1 MLLPLKYYGDPVL
14 RKNGARVEEV
24 TDETQQLIADMLETM
39 AEYKGLGLASQQV
52 GEALQLMV
60 LDIRAADD
68 RPSTLKL
75 DGREADPDSIMPLA
89 LINPEIKPL
98 NDPVPGGEGC
108 LSFPKMYAEID
119 RPESVSV
126 RAING
131 EGEEVEFECGG
142 LLARVIQHETDHL
155 HGILFIDRMDWDTKC
170 DLQEELDG
178 IQQETRKKLSS

>member
-24 TDETQQLIADMLETM
+24 TDETRQFIADMLETM
-39 AEYKGLGLASQQV
+39 SEFKGLGLAAQQV

-60 LDIRAADD
+60 LDIRAAED

-75 DGREADPDSIMPLA
+75 DGREADPESLMPLA
-89 LINPEIKPL
+89 LINPELTPL

-119 RPESVSV
+119 RPEGISV

-131 EGEEVEFECGG
+131 EGEPMEFECGG

-155 HGILFIDRMDWDTKC
+155 HGILFIDRMDWDTKR
-170 DLQEELDG
+170 DLQEELDELKMKTEEG
-178 IQQETRKKLSS
+178 L

>member
-75 DGREADPDSIMPLA
+75 DGRDVYLTIDIERI
-89 LINPEIKPL
+89 LIPYLKIKNKLLEIL
-98 NDPVPGGEGC
+98 EGM
-108 LSFPKMYAEID
+108 LK
-119 RPESVSV
+119 
-126 RAING
+126 
-131 EGEEVEFECGG
+131 
-142 LLARVIQHETDHL
+142 
-155 HGILFIDRMDWDTKC
+155 W
-170 DLQEELDG
+170 
-178 IQQETRKKLSS
+178 